1 MILLDTHV
9 VIWLMNSPRRVS
21 KGAASAIARAGAGGE
36 LPCVSVISIY
46 ELIYAQRR
54 GRVLLHEPPLVLLG
68 KMRAWFRLL
77 PITEIIA
84 VEAAA
89 LPESFHGDPLDRMIV
104 ATAIAEKCALITADE
119 RILSADVCKTLW

>member
-21 KGAASAIARAGAGGE
+21 KGAAAAIAEAGADGE
-36 LPCVSVISIY
+36 LPCLSVISIY

-54 GRVLLHEPPLVLLG
+54 GRVLLHEPPAMLVG
-68 KMRAWFRLL
+68 KMRAWFHLR

-89 LPESFHGDPLDRMIV
+89 LPESFHGDPFDRMIA
-104 ATAIAEKCALITADE
+104 ATAIAENCTLITADE
-119 RILSADVCKTLW
+119 RILNAGVCKTLW